1 MPRRCV
7 AFYMGKIMQMELI
20 EVQSETMSLAY
31 MVARVVYAETLA
43 KSLRIVEALTSMIF
57 NAATHDIKNIRHV
70 ISDTHRFESLN
81 IESVRHK
88 FLSVDAS
95 RRDFQMCLRTATTML
110 HGNLPDM
117 CRHATMFHR
126 AEFLPSWAIARG
138 YVCDIDGLLF
148 YA

>member
-1 MPRRCV
+1 
-7 AFYMGKIMQMELI
+7 MQLELI
-20 EVQSETMSLAY
+20 EAQSENMTLAY

-43 KSLRIVEALTSMIF
+43 KSLRVVEALTSMIF
-57 NAATHDIKNIRHV
+57 NAAEHDIKNIRHV
-70 ISDTHRFESLN
+70 ISDAHRFESLN
-81 IESVRHK
+81 SESTRHE
-88 FLSVDAS
+88 FLSVDTS
-95 RRDFQMCLRTATTML
+95 RCDFQMCLRVAQTML

-126 AEFLPSWAIARG
+126 VEILPSWAVARG